1 MGMAVGR
8 KSLHETTYQGETWIL
23 DSSEGVEQVRRGSN
37 IQLLSFSLVTSPVT
51 VADELRKHRFA
62 QR

>member
-8 KSLHETTYQGETWIL
+8 ESLHETHIM
-23 DSSEGVEQVRRGSN
+23 
-37 IQLLSFSLVTSPVT
+37 SPVT